1 MSTVGHCGL
10 ISELCQRDGQLDHGR
25 LGAGTGHCGA
35 WLRRWAAADVIL
47 NRVARGRAGGICL

>member
-25 LGAGTGHCGA
+25 SGP
-35 WLRRWAAADVIL
+35 
-47 NRVARGRAGGICL
+47 ARGTVEYGLGGGLLRTSF